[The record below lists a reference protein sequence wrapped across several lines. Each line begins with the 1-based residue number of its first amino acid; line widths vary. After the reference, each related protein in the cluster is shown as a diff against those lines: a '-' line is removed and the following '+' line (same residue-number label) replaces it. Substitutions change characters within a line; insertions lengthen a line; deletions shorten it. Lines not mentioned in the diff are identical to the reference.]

1 MCSYFETYGKCKFGV
16 FCEYNHSERIDNNLE
31 RDVEILKREICDL
44 KASVTELKNKLE
56 TLSMSDN
63 TVVEII
69 SDEENST
76 DLSETVE
83 TVDNLEN

>member
-16 FCEYNHSERIDNNLE
+16 FCDYTHSKRMDNDLE
-31 RDVEILKREICDL
+31 RDVEILKREICYL
-44 KASVTELKNKLE
+44 KASVTEWKIKIE
-56 TLSMSDN
+56 TLNMSDT

-83 TVDNLEN
+83 KIEK